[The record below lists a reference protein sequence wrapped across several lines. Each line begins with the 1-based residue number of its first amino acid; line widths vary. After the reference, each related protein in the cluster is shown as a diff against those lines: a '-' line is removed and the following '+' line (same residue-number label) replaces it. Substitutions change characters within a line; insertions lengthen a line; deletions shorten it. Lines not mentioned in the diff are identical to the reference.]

1 VVADRRRQLQRLKQ
15 DVGRLRAE
23 LAEVQEQTPGLLAAE
38 RERLLTQVEAA
49 QVAAVQQRSERLRW
63 ELLTLRREF
72 AQLDNSNVEKGQYP
86 SPV

>member
-23 LAEVQEQTPGLLAAE
+23 LAEVQEQTRGLLAVE